1 MLNYSTKLYIFAK
14 RNSLELIIE
23 FFKDTNPVLGAFYA
37 TLFTWGLTA
46 LGASLV
52 FFIKELNRVL
62 LDGLLGF
69 TGGVMV
75 AASFWSLLAPGIEMS
90 SGEGIFKVLPA
101 AIGFGFGALFIFG
114 LDKILPHIHINFKES
129 EGIKTPWHRTT
140 LLVLAITLHNIP
152 EGLAVGVLFGGVAA
166 GVPEASITGAVA
178 LALGIG
184 IQNFPE
190 GIAVSMPM
198 RRQGMSRFK
207 SFWYGQLSAIVE
219 PFAAIFGALA
229 VTFFTPILPYALA
242 FAAGAMIFVVVEEVI
257 PETQQDK
264 NTDIATL
271 GFILGF
277 IVMMTLDVSLG

>member
-1 MLNYSTKLYIFAK
+1 MKDVIIFFE
-14 RNSLELIIE
+14 NQ
-23 FFKDTNPVLGAFYA
+23 NPILGAFYA
-37 TLFTWGLTA
+37 TIFTWFMTA

-52 FFIKELNRVL
+52 FFIKKLNRMV

-90 SGEGIFKVLPA
+90 PGDGFKKVLPA
-101 AIGFGFGALFIFG
+101 SIGFALGALFIFL
-114 LDKILPHIHINFKES
+114 LDKILPHIHINFKDS
-129 EGIKTPWHRTT
+129 EGIKTPWHKTT

-152 EGLAVGVLFGGVAA
+152 EGLAVGVLFGGVSL
-166 GVPEASITGAVA
+166 GLPEATISGAVV

-198 RRQGMSRFK
+198 RRLGASRIK

-219 PFAAIFGALA
+219 PLAAVLGAFA
-229 VTFFTPILPYALA
+229 VTFFSPLLPYALS
-242 FAAGAMIFVVVEEVI
+242 FAAGAMIFVVIEEVI
-257 PETQQDK
+257 PEAQQDK
-264 NTDIATL
+264 YTDFATM

-277 IVMMTLDVSLG
+277 IIMMSLDVALG

>member
-1 MLNYSTKLYIFAK
+1 MEN
-14 RNSLELIIE
+14 LIQ
-23 FFKDTNPVLGAFYA
+23 FFESIDPVLGALYA
-37 TLFTWGLTA
+37 SLFTWGITA
-46 LGASLV
+46 LGASIV
-52 FFIKELNRVL
+52 FFVKTMNRAV

-90 SGEGIFKVLPA
+90 PGTGFVKVIPSI
-101 AIGFGFGALFIFG
+101 IGFGLGALFIFG
-114 LDKILPHIHINFKES
+114 LDNILPHVHINFKKS
-129 EGIKTPWHRTT
+129 EGIKTPWRRTT
-140 LLVLAITLHNIP
+140 LMVMAITLHNIP

-166 GVPEASITGAVA
+166 GIPEASIAGA
-178 LALGIG
+178 LALAIGIG

-198 RRQGMSRFK
+198 RRQGVSRLK
-207 SFWYGQLSAIVE
+207 CFWYGQLSAIVE
-219 PFAAIFGALA
+219 PIAAVIGAVA

-264 NTDIATL
+264 YTDIATL
-271 GFILGF
+271 GFIGGF
-277 IVMMTLDVSLG
+277 IVMMTLDVGLG

>member
-1 MLNYSTKLYIFAK
+1 M
-14 RNSLELIIE
+14 
-23 FFKDTNPVLGAFYA
+23 V
-37 TLFTWGLTA
+37 
-46 LGASLV
+46 
-52 FFIKELNRVL
+52 

-90 SGEGIFKVLPA
+90 PGDGFIKVLPA
-101 AIGFGFGALFIFG
+101 SIGFALGALFIFL
-114 LDKILPHIHINFKES
+114 LDKILPHIHINFKDS
-129 EGIKTPWHRTT
+129 EGIKTPWHKTT

-152 EGLAVGVLFGGVAA
+152 EGLAVGVLFGGVSL
-166 GVPEASITGAVA
+166 GLPEATISGAVV

-198 RRQGMSRFK
+198 RRLGASRIK

-219 PFAAIFGALA
+219 PLAAVLGAFA
-229 VTFFTPILPYALA
+229 VTFFSPLLPYALS
-242 FAAGAMIFVVVEEVI
+242 FAAGAMIFVVIEEVI
-257 PETQQDK
+257 PEAQQDK
-264 NTDIATL
+264 YTDFATM

-277 IVMMTLDVSLG
+277 IIMMSLDVALG

>member
-1 MLNYSTKLYIFAK
+1 MDG
-14 RNSLELIIE
+14 IIS
-23 FFKDTNPVLGAFYA
+23 FFEKTDPVLGALYA

-52 FFIKELNRVL
+52 FFIKSLNRAL
-62 LDGLLGF
+62 LDGMLGF

-90 SGEGIFKVLPA
+90 PGEGFVKVIPA
-101 AIGFGFGALFIFG
+101 AIGFGLGAMFIFV
-114 LDKILPHIHINFKES
+114 LDKVLPHIHINFKES
-129 EGIKTPWHRTT
+129 EGIKTPWHKTT

-166 GVPEASITGAVA
+166 GLPEASIASAVV

-190 GIAVSMPM
+190 GMAVSMPL
-198 RRQGMSRFK
+198 RRQGVSRFK

-219 PFAAIFGALA
+219 PIAAVVGAVA

-264 NTDIATL
+264 YTDIATL
-271 GFILGF
+271 GFIGGF
-277 IVMMTLDVSLG
+277 IVMMSLDVALG

>member
-1 MLNYSTKLYIFAK
+1 MKDVIIFFE
-14 RNSLELIIE
+14 NQ
-23 FFKDTNPVLGAFYA
+23 NPILGAFYA
-37 TLFTWGLTA
+37 TIFTWFMTA

-52 FFIKELNRVL
+52 FFIKKLNRMV

-90 SGEGIFKVLPA
+90 PGEGFLKVLPA
-101 AIGFGFGALFIFG
+101 SIGFALGALFIFL
-114 LDKILPHIHINFKES
+114 LDKILPHIHINFKDS
-129 EGIKTPWHRTT
+129 EGIKTPWHKTT

-152 EGLAVGVLFGGVAA
+152 EGLAVGVLFGGVSL
-166 GVPEASITGAVA
+166 GLPEATISGAVV

-198 RRQGMSRFK
+198 RRLGVSRIK

-219 PFAAIFGALA
+219 PLAAVLGAFA
-229 VTFFTPILPYALA
+229 VTFFSPLLPYALS
-242 FAAGAMIFVVVEEVI
+242 FAAGAMIFVVIEEVI
-257 PETQQDK
+257 PEAQQDK
-264 NTDIATL
+264 YTDFATM

-277 IVMMTLDVSLG
+277 IIMMSLDVALG